1 MDPDET
7 LVVTLTEATTSAG
20 TVTVGTPA
28 TVTTTIED
36 PVVDSI
42 NRVTKS
48 VLPGVARAISA
59 STLGGVSSRMAQ
71 AAAGPP
77 PAATADLSGLS
88 RLYGV
93 LQSNERALQDGST
106 RKEEEQAH
114 QDCRCCSGSLHCFT
128 TTVIRLLTVAVMRR
142 LTVRLLCTIAEQIG
156 LS

>member
-93 LQSNERALQDGST
+93 LQSNERALQDGT
-106 RKEEEQAH
+106 FDLARVA
-114 QDCRCCSGSLHCFT
+114 RG
-128 TTVIRLLTVAVMRR
+128 LLLPGAAQ
-142 LTVRLLCTIAEQIG
+142 CG
-156 LS
+156 G